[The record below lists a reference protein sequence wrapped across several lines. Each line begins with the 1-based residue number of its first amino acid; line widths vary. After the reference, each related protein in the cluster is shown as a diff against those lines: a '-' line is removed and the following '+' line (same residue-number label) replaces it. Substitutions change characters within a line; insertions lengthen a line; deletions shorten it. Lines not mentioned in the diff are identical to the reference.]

1 MLTRPAESLKFPFSE
16 APQIGEVIEAAPG
29 ILWVRLKLPFRL
41 NHVNIY
47 LIEDGDGLAVVDTGI
62 GNDAT
67 RAAWEQLLNGPLKG
81 RKLTQLIVTHYHPD
95 HIGLAGW
102 MVERFG
108 LPLSMS
114 ETEYKIAARFSAK
127 SRTIDV
133 DVARKFFRE
142 HGLDTKTTELVATR
156 GLDYL
161 TRVTG
166 IPPTYQHLK
175 MGDTIK
181 IGGRDFKVLT
191 GGGHSQEQVMLYC
204 EADALFLAADQVL
217 ARISPNVS
225 VHVGEA
231 DTDPLG
237 AYIRSLDHLKDE
249 IPPDVLVLPGHQMP
263 FYGLHARASELQ
275 AHHAVR
281 CGLIADA
288 VRKVPRSPGELVPFV
303 FHIELD
309 PHQLSFAFSE
319 VLAHVN
325 YMLGRNEL
333 KWAPSTDG
341 VKRVL
346 AT

>member
-1 MLTRPAESLKFPFSE
+1 MLTRPAESLQFPFSE
-16 APQIGEVIEAAPG
+16 APQTGEVIEAAPG
-29 ILWVRLKLPFRL
+29 ILWARLKLPFRL

-47 LIEDGDGLAVVDTGI
+47 LIEDGDGFAVIDTGI

-67 RAAWEQLLNGPLKG
+67 RAAWEQLLAGPLKG
-81 RKLTQLIVTHYHPD
+81 RPLTQLIVTHYHPD
-95 HIGLAGW
+95 HVGLAGW

-114 ETEYKIAARFSAK
+114 ATEYRIAAQHSHK
-127 SRTIDV
+127 SRIVDV
-133 DVARKFFRE
+133 DGARTFFRE
-142 HGLDTKTTELVATR
+142 HGLDTTTTEMVATR

-166 IPPTYQHLK
+166 VPPEYRRLK
-175 MGDTIK
+175 MGDTIR
-181 IGGRDFKVLT
+181 IGRRDFKVLT
-191 GGGHSQEQVMLYC
+191 GGGHAPEQVMLYC
-204 EADALFLAADQVL
+204 AADAVFLAADQVL

-231 DTDPLG
+231 DGDPLG
-237 AYIRSLDHLKDE
+237 AYIRSLDHLKAE
-249 IPPDVLVLPGHQMP
+249 IPPDVLVLPGHQLP
-263 FYGLHARASELQ
+263 FYGLHTRASELQ
-275 AHHAVR
+275 AHHAQR

-288 VRKVPRSPGELVPFV
+288 ARTTPRSAGELVPFV

-333 KWAPSTDG
+333 KWAPSKDG
-341 VKRVL
+341 VRRVL
-346 AT
+346 AA